1 MKKMWMIVLV
11 LALAA
16 PGILSAAEGDAELAV
31 AKATVVSPSLQ
42 GQSKG
47 GPDTVDAAPQ
57 AHVDTNYV
65 LKAGD
70 KVNIKIFPEDQYIRG
85 GQYEITPEGNITL
98 PLIGKVMLMDKTM
111 GQASEFLKEILN
123 KDYIVDPEVVVE
135 ILGYKQETFVILG
148 QVQKPG
154 TFNFPAG
161 VQEFTFLQAI
171 SMAGGFSQVANIK
184 KIKIIRQDGGQRK
197 IIRINAENIIGGES
211 PDLEVKPGDV
221 IHVSESLF

>member
-1 MKKMWMIVLV
+1 MKKTWLMVLV
-11 LALAA
+11 LSLAVQ
-16 PGILSAAEGDAELAV
+16 GILSAAEGDAELAV
-31 AKATVVSPSLQ
+31 AKAAAVSSSAQAQ
-42 GQSKG
+42 GKNLLDVPEG
-47 GPDTVDAAPQ
+47 AKT
-57 AHVDTNYV
+57 HVDNNYV

-98 PLIGKVMLMDKTM
+98 PLLGKIQIMDKTM
-111 GQASEFLKEILN
+111 GQASDTLKEIIN

-135 ILGYKQETFVILG
+135 MLGYKQETFVILG

-211 PDLEVKPGDV
+211 PDLEIKAGDV